1 MSEEMKNE
9 LIDFLE
15 IVVQLDPVSFLLMQ
29 NNAKILLARDQLAR
43 DQLDGKMPA

>member
-1 MSEEMKNE
+1 MSEEKRKKME
-9 LIDFLE
+9 DFLE

-43 DQLDGKMPA
+43 DQLDGKMLT